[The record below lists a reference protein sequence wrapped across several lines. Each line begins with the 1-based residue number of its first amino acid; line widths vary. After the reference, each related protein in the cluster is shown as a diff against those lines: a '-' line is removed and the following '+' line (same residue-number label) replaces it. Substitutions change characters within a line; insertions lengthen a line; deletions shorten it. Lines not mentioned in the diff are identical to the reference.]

1 MPLVVHKYSHGV
13 IGFQDALLNIID
25 LFIEEKYLYFH

>member
-1 MPLVVHKYSHGV
+1 MPLVVHQYNHGV
-13 IGFQDALLNIID
+13 IGFEDALLNTID